1 MVNKLKLMFR
11 CFLLTFDQYLPPS
24 SELSPVLKIMSNMMN
39 HRSLLQ
45 ANDAEVV
52 LILILIIRTQTQE
65 SISGK
70 LQPLDF

>member
-1 MVNKLKLMFR
+1 
-11 CFLLTFDQYLPPS
+11 
-24 SELSPVLKIMSNMMN
+24 MN

-52 LILILIIRTQTQE
+52 LILILIVRTQTQE